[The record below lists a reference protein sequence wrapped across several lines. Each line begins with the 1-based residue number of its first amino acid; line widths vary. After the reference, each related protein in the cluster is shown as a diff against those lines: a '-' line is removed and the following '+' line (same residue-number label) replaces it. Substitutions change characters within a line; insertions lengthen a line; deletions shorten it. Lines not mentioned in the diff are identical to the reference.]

1 MDSYLEWLN
10 RSKDETKSLD
20 CAALNSV
27 CYYKGFIEGS
37 RYNLGDLFEAFGET
51 TLKPHLIELLKFHT
65 EVLDKYEKFETDKQS
80 LSAAEIHGGYDYFIW
95 LLIRNNLDL
104 DDTTDQEPEIFWK
117 YKGLILRTY
126 EKLKCKNKK

>member
-10 RSKDETKSLD
+10 RNKDETKSLD
-20 CAALNSV
+20 
-27 CYYKGFIEGS
+27 YYKGFIEGS
-37 RYNLGDLFEAFGET
+37 RYNLDDLFEAFGET
-51 TLKPHLIELLKFHT
+51 TLKPHLMELLKFHS
-65 EVLDKYEKFETDKQS
+65 EGLDKYEKFETE
-80 LSAAEIHGGYDYFIW
+80 EIHCGYDYFIW

-126 EKLKCKNKK
+126 ERFKSRNSK

>member
-10 RSKDETKSLD
+10 RNKDETKSLD
-20 CAALNSV
+20 
-27 CYYKGFIEGS
+27 YYKGFIEGS
-37 RYNLGDLFEAFGET
+37 RYNLDDLFEAFSET
-51 TLKPHLIELLKFHT
+51 TLKPHLMELLKFHS
-65 EVLDKYEKFETDKQS
+65 EGLDKYEKFETE
-80 LSAAEIHGGYDYFIW
+80 EIHGGYDYFIW

-126 EKLKCKNKK
+126 ERLKSRNQK